1 MNDVAIK
8 AAAAKLSGH
17 VTERKILYS
26 VLLLA
31 VTYGVGYWQGTR
43 VCSGQGDAVK
53 RQLEGTLTERERA
66 LTAGNAELGKVQT
79 ELKTSKE
86 VEASLQASNSD
97 LAGRAASLEHQYN
110 VVAGQYAS
118 LSAWVSTT
126 LKNGKAGELPPD
138 VAASKVAEC
147 GACKGAIAFGAP
159 PFARCSWTDYAAAR
173 GGTLGLAKL
182 DLNLGV
188 KIDTVTLR
196 QKPQDGALEAVLGD
210 VFLTDSAGV
219 VLAKGR
225 LDEHSRVFTAAPS
238 TGDLYRRR
246 IWLQSAVGTQNLRLD
261 FFTQKGIK
269 PFGWGAGA
277 TRDWTGKWG
286 AEALL
291 SFQVR

>member
-1 MNDVAIK
+1 MNDADIK
-8 AAAAKLSGH
+8 AAAARLSGH
-17 VTERKILYS
+17 VTERKIIYGLVAALVLYG
-26 VLLLA
+26 A
-31 VTYGVGYWQGTR
+31 GFWNGTR
-43 VCSGQGDAVK
+43 IGSGRGEAIK
-53 RQLEGTLTERERA
+53 RQLEGTLTQKEQA
-66 LTAGNAELGKVQT
+66 IVAGNAAIGKVQT
-79 ELKTSKE
+79 ELKTSKD
-86 VEASLQASNSD
+86 VEAQLKADNAD
-97 LAGRAASLEHQYN
+97 LSGRAEALQHSYN
-110 VVAGQYAS
+110 LMAGQYAS
-118 LSAWVSTT
+118 LSAWVQTT
-126 LKNGKAGELPPD
+126 LKNGKTGDLPPD

-147 GACKGAIAFGAP
+147 GACKGAIAFGSPA
-159 PFARCSWTDYAAAR
+159 FARCSWTDYAGAR
-173 GGTLGLAKL
+173 NGAPGFANL

-188 KIDTVTLR
+188 KINTVTLR

-246 IWLQSAVGTQNLRLD
+246 IWLQGAAGTQGARLS
-261 FFTQKGIK
+261 FLTQKGIR

-291 SFQVR
+291 SFQIR